1 MWACALQGTVGAP
14 DARGVRMDVQ
24 PHSVQ
29 GADCVRVDMLS
40 PALAMVSLI
49 GSHDLGCS
57 QALRDAFA
65 SVAECPDVVVD
76 LTHCSFIDSTAIHI
90 FVLAN
95 AVTHTHGGCFTL
107 VVPPQQIAV
116 ARVVELTRLGDLV
129 AVHSSHQSALAS
141 ALASLEHSEAVAQAR
156 A

>member
-1 MWACALQGTVGAP
+1 
-14 DARGVRMDVQ
+14 MDVQ
-24 PHSVQ
+24 PHAVH

-49 GSHDLGCS
+49 GRHDLGRS

-90 FVLAN
+90 FVLAR
-95 AVTHTHGGCFTL
+95 AITHTHGGCFTL
-107 VVPPQQIAV
+107 VVPPEQIAV

-129 AVHSSHQSALAS
+129 AVHSSQQSALAS